1 MELAFEQVD
10 LALFCLAM
18 LQAKLTVPIKF
29 YAKNREG
36 EGRRGNDIFR
46 DIWVEWS
53 ILEDK
58 DKQITRGF
66 EISVYKVCL

>member
-1 MELAFEQVD
+1 MDLAFEQVD

-29 YAKNREG
+29 YAKTREE

-46 DIWVEWS
+46 DIWIEWS
-53 ILEDK
+53 IL
-58 DKQITRGF
+58 
-66 EISVYKVCL
+66 